1 MLGKHS
7 AERHTNPKM
16 PPPSFSKQKS
26 VPQPVYQ
33 QQKLELR
40 GRGERKGR
48 DKYSKSTVYLG
59 ELGGRP
65 GLRIIGLVGSNK
77 GFQIAKRT
85 ALASAE

>member
-7 AERHTNPKM
+7 AERHTNPQM
-16 PPPSFSKQKS
+16 PPPSFSKQES

-48 DKYSKSTVYLG
+48 DKYSKTVYLG

>member
-16 PPPSFSKQKS
+16 PPPSFSKQES
-26 VPQPVYQ
+26 VPQPVSQ

-65 GLRIIGLVGSNK
+65 GLRIIGLAGIIKVFK
-77 GFQIAKRT
+77 LPKEPR
-85 ALASAE
+85 